1 MFSISDWK
9 LLTRPYVFDVFCSM
23 LYFACCLFW
32 YTVVI
37 SHAHFEKRDEA
48 DGNHHG
54 YDEYEDHNQDD
65 DDAQA
70 HYNMMNLSM
79 KIMMTITITT

>member
-1 MFSISDWK
+1 M
-9 LLTRPYVFDVFCSM
+9 TRPYVFDVFCSM

-65 DDAQA
+65 DDDDAQA